1 MSIDAKFVHL
11 HVHSEFS
18 LLDGAVRIPKL
29 LSACEQREARA
40 IAITD
45 KGNLFGAIDF
55 YFGAK
60 SKGLHPIIGCELFIT
75 DDMTVKAKTMER
87 IILLCQNQKGYENL
101 CQIISAAHIKG
112 FYYQPRVDIDLL
124 KEHSEGLI
132 CISPG
137 YWGPIAQLL
146 QS

>member
-75 DDMTVKAKTMER
+75 DNNGANY
-87 IILLCQNQKGYENL
+87 IAL
-101 CQIISAAHIKG
+101 
-112 FYYQPRVDIDLL
+112 
-124 KEHSEGLI
+124 SESKRL
-132 CISPG
+132 
-137 YWGPIAQLL
+137 
-146 QS
+146 